1 MRLIRVLAVLLCVQ
15 AVALADLKVT
25 RKNNSGGYEG
35 QTTIYVK
42 GQRQRTE
49 SPQMTTIQQ
58 CDLHRSV
65 FINDRTK
72 MYYIMP
78 DSDASETANAS
89 PAQPSAAQ
97 GPTRRGA
104 LVQVTENITDT
115 GERKQ
120 MFGFTARHIK
130 TRNVTDAPPEA
141 CNPGHTES
149 ESDGWYIDLAAG
161 MSCDTDRPAPPP
173 SRRARPDCADQYRV
187 RRTGAGRLGFPVM
200 VTTTYKSTGQ
210 GGESMAGGMTTTM
223 EATDISTVTLDPS
236 LFEIPAGYQQ
246 AASMMEMMMGPG
258 GMPAAAGMGGMPGM
272 PSGAMPPGA
281 QPPAS
286 GESVPGAASSV
297 GPKQPGT
304 IRVGVAAINNKAG
317 GSVSLDDLRSRLVRA
332 NSRPPRAAAPHPAG
346 RPTPARGG
354 AGIQRDGQGVG
365 RGRQRRLGAR

>member
-120 MFGFTARHIK
+120 MLGFTALEQR
-130 TRNVTDAPPEA
+130 PEVLQPT
-141 CNPGHTES
+141 C
-149 ESDGWYIDLAAG
+149 
-161 MSCDTDRPAPPP
+161 P
-173 SRRARPDCADQYRV
+173 S
-187 RRTGAGRLGFPVM
+187 T
-200 VTTTYKSTGQ
+200 
-210 GGESMAGGMTTTM
+210 
-223 EATDISTVTLDPS
+223 
-236 LFEIPAGYQQ
+236 
-246 AASMMEMMMGPG
+246 
-258 GMPAAAGMGGMPGM
+258 
-272 PSGAMPPGA
+272 
-281 QPPAS
+281 
-286 GESVPGAASSV
+286 
-297 GPKQPGT
+297 
-304 IRVGVAAINNKAG
+304 
-317 GSVSLDDLRSRLVRA
+317 
-332 NSRPPRAAAPHPAG
+332 
-346 RPTPARGG
+346 
-354 AGIQRDGQGVG
+354 
-365 RGRQRRLGAR
+365 